1 MPANVIIKS
10 NFKKL
15 EQLNKNAK
23 VKMIAK
29 VGILGNKTNR
39 DDDDDSPFTN
49 AEIGMVHEF
58 GSKDER
64 IPRRSFLEDPLVIKK
79 DEINETIGKL
89 IGKHLTEKNGM
100 TKIFK
105 KVGIK
110 AEAIIQ
116 EAFATGGF
124 GEWKELKP
132 KTITNKGSSAILI
145 DTAQLR
151 KSISSGVEKI

>member
-1 MPANVIIKS
+1 MPANVKITS

-23 VKMIAK
+23 EKMFAK

-39 DDDDDSPFTN
+39 DDPLTN
-49 AEIGMVHEF
+49 AEIGLKHEF
-58 GSKDER
+58 GSRSEN
-64 IPRRSFLEDPLVIKK
+64 IPRRSFLNDPLTIKK
-79 DEINETIGKL
+79 DELNKAIGKL
-89 IGKHLTEKNGM
+89 IIEHLTEKNGM

-116 EAFATGGF
+116 EAFSSGGF
-124 GEWKELKP
+124 GTWEPLSKETVAK
-132 KTITNKGSSAILI
+132 KGSGSILI